1 MNSHPGLF
9 SRVRQSKH
17 FLMSR
22 PCVSCPNNRIFF
34 LTNCKLFLV
43 VVFSHFQA
51 SSTRIRI
58 FLKKEI
64 SLSIVEKKRSP
75 YFQTKL
81 RPEGPKKLLETGP
94 PSLSQGLDDC
104 LPPPSPPLSDGL
116 NPPLSWPNTGGN
128 WSRFQ
133 TNTFGRGLRKKLCKK
148 IHKKEIYIRS
158 NQSTLQVSY

>member
-34 LTNCKLFLV
+34 RTNCKLFLV

-64 SLSIVEKKRSP
+64 SLSIVEKNRSP
-75 YFQTKL
+75 FFLDQTEARRAQK
-81 RPEGPKKLLETGP
+81 
-94 PSLSQGLDDC
+94 
-104 LPPPSPPLSDGL
+104 
-116 NPPLSWPNTGGN
+116 
-128 WSRFQ
+128 
-133 TNTFGRGLRKKLCKK
+133 TFGDRAPLLISG
-148 IHKKEIYIRS
+148 S
-158 NQSTLQVSY
+158 G

>member
-58 FLKKEI
+58 FLKKGDFFVHCRKKTLPLFLDQTEARRAQKTFGDRAPLLI
-64 SLSIVEKKRSP
+64 SGS
-75 YFQTKL
+75 
-81 RPEGPKKLLETGP
+81 GW
-94 PSLSQGLDDC
+94 
-104 LPPPSPPLSDGL
+104 LPPPPPPLIWRSKSTTELAKHGGKL
-116 NPPLSWPNTGGN
+116 VSFSNEYVWAWPT
-128 WSRFQ
+128 
-133 TNTFGRGLRKKLCKK
+133 
-148 IHKKEIYIRS
+148 KEIM
-158 NQSTLQVSY
+158 

>member
-58 FLKKEI
+58 FLKKGDFFVHCRKKTLPLFLDQTEARRAQKTFGDRAPLLI
-64 SLSIVEKKRSP
+64 SGS
-75 YFQTKL
+75 
-81 RPEGPKKLLETGP
+81 GW
-94 PSLSQGLDDC
+94 
-104 LPPPSPPLSDGL
+104 LPPPPPLSDGL

-158 NQSTLQVSY
+158 NQSTLQVRY

>member
-34 LTNCKLFLV
+34 RTNCKLFLV

-51 SSTRIRI
+51 SSARIRI

-64 SLSIVEKKRSP
+64 SLSIVEKKTLP
-75 YFQTKL
+75 LFLDQTEA
-81 RPEGPKKLLETGP
+81 RRAQKKSLETAP
-94 PSLSQGLDDC
+94 PLSQGLDDC
-104 LPPPSPPLSDGL
+104 PPYLSDGL
-116 NPPLSWPNTGGN
+116 NPPLSWPNRGGN

-133 TNTFGRGLRKKLCKK
+133 TDTCGRGLRKKLYKK

-158 NQSTLQVSY
+158 NQSTLQVRY